1 MINASVNAMRPEV
14 QFADYNASKAAAASL
29 AAMLAVEWSAKG
41 LCVTC
46 LCPGYF
52 RASMTARYLDDPQ
65 TASELLTRIR
75 AGRFGTATDIVATVE
90 FLLGNQASFLSG
102 ATIPL
107 AGASNT

>member
-52 RASMTARYLDDPQ
+52 RASMTA
-65 TASELLTRIR
+65 
-75 AGRFGTATDIVATVE
+75 
-90 FLLGNQASFLSG
+90 
-102 ATIPL
+102 
-107 AGASNT
+107 